1 MTSNALRLQ
10 IESLLD
16 AMNESL
22 DKQRWRRLPAL
33 RQRLMML
40 FAQYCDAAP
49 SPDEL
54 AQVKSRLRDGFAQ
67 IIARREA
74 RAVQLAARMEK
85 HRQQQEGRLAYSMVN
100 LVAEQKS

>member
-1 MTSNALRLQ
+1 MTSDALRHQ

-16 AMNESL
+16 AMNENL

-33 RQRLMML
+33 HQRLMML
-40 FAQYCDAAP
+40 FAQYRDAAP

-54 AQVKSRLRDGFAQ
+54 ADLKGRLRDGFAQ
-67 IIARREA
+67 IIVRRQA
-74 RAVQLAARMEK
+74 RAGLLEARMEK